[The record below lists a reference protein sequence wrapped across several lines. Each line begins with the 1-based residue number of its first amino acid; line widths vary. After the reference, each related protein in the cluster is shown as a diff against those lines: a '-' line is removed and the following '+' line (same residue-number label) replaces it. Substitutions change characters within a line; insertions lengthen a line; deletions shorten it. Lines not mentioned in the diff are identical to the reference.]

1 MKKTLYFFSIFVF
14 VLPVVAYSAAPV
26 VSPEQILR
34 NCDDVRLPNTDY
46 RMLVEVEDYK
56 ADDSKRIALYE
67 VLVKGRDKT
76 LIKTLKPK
84 IDRGTTLLMLKY
96 DLWVYMKIISKPL
109 RISLRQRLFG
119 QVANGD
125 IARANFSGDYD
136 PTLLR
141 QENLNG
147 REYYVLNLAAK
158 NNKVTYQKVIL
169 WVDKENYHPLKAE
182 FYAVSGKLLKTC
194 EYKNFRKMMGKM
206 RPTLLVLKNP
216 LSPKEYSLLKYL
228 KMESAKLPDRYFSRD
243 YLRRLR
249 Y

>member
-1 MKKTLYFFSIFVF
+1 MKKIFYIFSIFIF
-14 VLPVVAYSAAPV
+14 ALPAVVCSTTSV
-26 VSPEQILR
+26 VTPEQILK

-46 RMLVEVEDYK
+46 RLLVEVDDYK
-56 ADDSKRIALYE
+56 ADGSKRTALYE

-96 DLWVYMKIISKPL
+96 DLWVYMKTISKPL
-109 RISLRQRLFG
+109 RISLRQRLLG

-136 PTLLR
+136 PTIVR
-141 QENLNG
+141 EENLNG
-147 REYYVLNLAAK
+147 QGYYVLNLIAK
-158 NNKVTYQKVIL
+158 NNKVTYQKVLL
-169 WVDKENYHPLKAE
+169 WVNKENYRPLKAE
-182 FYAVSGKLLKTC
+182 FYAISGKLLKTC
-194 EYKNFRKMMGKM
+194 EYKNYKKMMGKM
-206 RPTLLVLKNP
+206 RPTLLVLRNP
-216 LSPKEYSLLKYL
+216 LSPKEYSLLRYL
-228 KMESAKLPDRYFSRD
+228 KMESAKLPDRFFTRD